1 MIKKCN
7 KNDIFSLK
15 LSSFNIGI
23 LFELK
28 EGNYINKKNKT
39 FDPLLYL
46 PKDIEK
52 IKNIL
57 KSNSQ
62 DILYFLYFNMGIIEK
77 ILYNID
83 EVIYFDFNDETNNF
97 FLKINKEEIEIEQKN
112 EIAFLFYISLL
123 IKYNK
128 NLLNFS
134 FSIDLIN
141 RINLINNSIDESNIY
156 KKLLISK
163 IILELINYYKSNQ
176 IFEEKKSTEEI
187 EVLNNKLIE
196 SDIHYFEDLGFEI
209 TQKDLK
215 LKNIDIIYAKII
227 NILLKLKKLTYKI
240 IEELDLE
247 NINITLSMLNE
258 ISILFSN
265 ESFINEYKLNTFDD
279 LFDSKKVDFY
289 YILFKY
295 ILKNSI

>member
-227 NILLKLKKLTYKI
+227 NILLKLKK
-240 IEELDLE
+240 
-247 NINITLSMLNE
+247 
-258 ISILFSN
+258 
-265 ESFINEYKLNTFDD
+265 
-279 LFDSKKVDFY
+279 
-289 YILFKY
+289 
-295 ILKNSI
+295 